1 MGSLAHAKDTKVGVT
16 QLLEGQ
22 GRELSLTG
30 LQLQWL
36 QDPLQ
41 GALDT

>member
-16 QLLEGQ
+16 QPLEGQ

-30 LQLQWL
+30 LWLRWL